1 MYRRVSGRTN
11 FHRPK
16 TCHYCMLIVSVRGD
30 TVVGISITIFLVFFS
45 AGALLVALITYCCCV
60 REIGESSSGQAYLSP
75 SESPVE
81 TLEMKENPSYS
92 DVGQ

>member
-30 TVVGISITIFLVFFS
+30 TVVGISITIFLVSFS
-45 AGALLVALITYCCCV
+45 AGALLATLITYCMLLCERDRGEQQWTGIPFSL
-60 REIGESSSGQAYLSP
+60 REPSGNSRNEGASL
-75 SESPVE
+75 
-81 TLEMKENPSYS
+81 L
-92 DVGQ
+92 